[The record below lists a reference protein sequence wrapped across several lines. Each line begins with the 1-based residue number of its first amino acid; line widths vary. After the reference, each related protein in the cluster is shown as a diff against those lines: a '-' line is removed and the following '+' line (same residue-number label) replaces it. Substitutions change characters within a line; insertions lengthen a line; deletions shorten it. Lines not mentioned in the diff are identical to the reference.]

1 MKHLLT
7 TVLTCFLVCS
17 GTGTLLR
24 AASLSDLTPSASA
37 IVVGG
42 VTSRVQSASSVSFD
56 INVERVLSGA
66 VSGRAVHVFHQ
77 WRQDPTIP
85 IGTFNYSLHG
95 IWFLTAPTGSAW
107 DVLPATTGFTV
118 ASLYLPALAQRP
130 SGAYKYPDGSSL
142 QDVLTY
148 EIAAGVVGT
157 GSDPGVLLEALGTLD
172 SAAIETVLANLRTS
186 QNPALRAVGL
196 AGSVLRAQPGALTNI
211 VQMWPNI
218 GADPHSALV
227 VTMLRDAWRASDA
240 TSVEELSAIS
250 GNPALPDEIR
260 SASLRA
266 LSSIHTP
273 EALPALAAL
282 LNSPSPSEQTLGI
295 FGLASFANGCPIQ
308 TRDNTASLAYLFC
321 NPSGPYGNQ
330 ETLQNFALAG
340 ASTTQLSKAI
350 SFWQQ
355 WWNSHPEVH

>member
-1 MKHLLT
+1 MKHSLT
-7 TVLTCFLVCS
+7 AVLTCLLVS
-17 GTGTLLR
+17 GGTGTLLR
-24 AASLSDLTPSASA
+24 AVSLSDLTPSASA

-66 VSGRAVHVFHQ
+66 VSGPVLHASHQ
-77 WRQDPTIP
+77 WRQDPAIAA
-85 IGTFNYSLHG
+85 GTFAFGLQG
-95 IWFLTAPTGSAW
+95 IWFLTTPTGSTW
-107 DVLPATTGFTV
+107 DVLTATSGFTV

-130 SGAYKYPDGSSL
+130 SGAYAYPDGSPL
-142 QDVLTY
+142 QDVLAY
-148 EIAAGVVGT
+148 EIAAGIVGT
-157 GSDPGVLLEALGTLD
+157 GSDPAVLLEALGTLD
-172 SAAIETVLANLRTS
+172 SAAIETVLANFRTA
-186 QNPALRAVGL
+186 QNPALEAVGL
-196 AGSVLRAQPGALTNI
+196 AGLVLRAQPGALTDV
-211 VQMWPNI
+211 VQMWPSI

-250 GNPALPDEIR
+250 GNPALPDEVQ

-266 LSSIHTP
+266 LSSIHTS

-282 LNSPSPSEQTLGI
+282 LESSSPSEQMLGI

-340 ASTTQLSKAI
+340 ASTTQVSAAI

-355 WWNSHPEVH
+355 WWTSHPELH